1 MSIAEAFADYLSKE
15 GYHPRSDKHSGFLSH
30 IIIREL
36 VEGCPSI
43 RQRARTGE
51 LVAKLC
57 HHQQVGHDDWV
68 IDIALGSCAGK
79 PVPPLQD
86 QPIRLT
92 EPALIQVAIE
102 LKSILTE
109 HGKARRNR
117 LRDFNAFHGYAHH
130 YNPKTIAAAFLVVN
144 SAEYFYSPLR
154 PPDDITKHGS
164 KLRSAAQVA
173 QEATSLFRA
182 INLRNSLADHPG
194 LEAIGVIVVEH
205 DNLALHPNPEKYKVI
220 HKPTRVAPTPPS
232 LPVGDPMH
240 YETMIQRICN
250 SYDDRFGGAL

>member
-1 MSIAEAFADYLSKE
+1 MSIAEAFAEHLSKE
-15 GYHPRSDKHSGFLSH
+15 GYHPRSAKHSDFLSH
-30 IIIREL
+30 LIIRDL
-36 VEGCPSI
+36 LEGCPRI
-43 RQRARTGE
+43 RQRAETGE

-79 PVPPLQD
+79 PTPPAHGEH
-86 QPIRLT
+86 IRLT
-92 EPALIQVAIE
+92 QPAIIQIAVE
-102 LKSILTE
+102 LKSIITE

-144 SAEYFYSPLR
+144 SGEYFYSPLR
-154 PPDDITKHGS
+154 LPDDITKHGS
-164 KLRSAAQVA
+164 KQRSAAQVA
-173 QEATSLFRA
+173 QEATNIFRA
-182 INLRNSLADHPG
+182 INLRNSLMDPPG

-205 DNLALHPNPEKYKVI
+205 DNLAVHPTPEKYKTL
-220 HKPTRVAPTPPS
+220 HKSTRVAPVPPS

-240 YETMIQRICN
+240 YDTMIQRICN
-250 SYDDRFGGAL
+250 AYSERFDAVS